1 MALVLE
7 VAFVVEDAE
16 GEGSGL
22 GLHDAFGLEQGF
34 DWLEEGGPEGCFDG
48 CGEAVPDG
56 VKGGS
61 PFALLCF
68 GAC

>member
-22 GLHDAFGLEQGF
+22 GLHDALGLEQGF
-34 DWLEEGGPEGCFDG
+34 DWLEEGGPYLKPLHYPTD
-48 CGEAVPDG
+48 
-56 VKGGS
+56 
-61 PFALLCF
+61 F
-68 GAC
+68 G